1 VLRIGLFGY
10 ILAQILNV
18 HNAHKMFMQSTS
30 TKPQRNGK
38 TFGYTGLE
46 GVGVLVGLGLSE
58 RQAWVYLTLLRMG
71 DTRARPVASLAG
83 VPRQEV
89 YGLLSELQQMGLVK
103 QNLTVPTTYTPT
115 SFVEAARVLFEH
127 RANELTLISQKA
139 RKVTKKY
146 DRSTKAM
153 MLEPHRSCFGTVR
166 AGEQGKKYSTSIQ
179 GAQGCV
185 ELVSSWVR
193 FRQLCFFFEV
203 DWKAALKRGVHVRV
217 VVEKPPNHYF
227 PKWVAV
233 LNNPAFE
240 LKTMPNPPSAV
251 IAVFDGVQV
260 AVAFDAVTRLAKGPD
275 LWSEHAGLVAACR
288 GYFDRL
294 WAALE

>member
-1 VLRIGLFGY
+1 MQTKYVK
-10 ILAQILNV
+10 QQ
-18 HNAHKMFMQSTS
+18 QSTQAVNRS
-30 TKPQRNGK
+30 S
-38 TFGYTGLE
+38 LE
-46 GVGVLVGLGLSE
+46 GIGVLVGLGLSE
-58 RQAWVYLTLLRMG
+58 RQAWVYLALLKTG
-71 DTRARPVASLAG
+71 PIRARVIAGMAS

-89 YGLLSELQQMGLVK
+89 YGLLLELTQMGLAHK
-103 QNLTVPTTYTPT
+103 NLTTPVSYTAVPFP
-115 SFVEAARVLFEH
+115 EAAKILFETKA
-127 RANELTLISQKA
+127 RELTMISQKA
-139 RKVTKKY
+139 EQITEKY
-146 DRSTKAM
+146 SHALSAAAFMGSPK
-153 MLEPHRSCFGTVR
+153 HCFGAVHE
-166 AGEQGKKYSTSIQ
+166 GEGGKKYSAAIQ